1 MKKVAILLRDNLSMT
16 DKKILSVNKDLNT
29 FLDKYNVIPIYFYI
43 TDYNYSKIKELLD
56 ISDGVIL
63 PGGDVFNSNVE
74 KILKYLYLKNI
85 PTLGICQGMQEIALF
100 CSGKLGRLNNNKH
113 LSNKEYVHEII
124 IDDKSKLYKIL
135 NKKRITV
142 NSRHRDYVLY
152 TKANRVAYSK
162 DYFIEA
168 IEIPTKKFFKL
179 SQKPEKKSGI
189 PLKKFLIPF
198 KLFVKCSDNLSF
210 KVEKSSERLVPKSLK
225 EAPQ

>member
-1 MKKVAILLRDNLSMT
+1 MKKVAILLRDNLSIT

-29 FLDKYNVIPIYFYI
+29 FLDKYNIIPIYFYI

-56 ISDGVIL
+56 ISAGVIL
-63 PGGDVFNSNVE
+63 PGGDVFNNNVE

-100 CSGKLGRLNNNKH
+100 CSGKLGRLNNNNH

-124 IDDKSKLYKIL
+124 IDEKSKLYKIL

-162 DYFIEA
+162 DYLIEA
-168 IEIPTKKFFKL
+168 IEIPFKKFFIGL
-179 SQKPEKKSGI
+179 QWHPE
-189 PLKKFLIPF
+189 
-198 KLFVKCSDNLSF
+198 
-210 KVEKSSERLVPKSLK
+210 SLYFDVNSNK
-225 EAPQ
+225 IFEYFINTL

>member
-1 MKKVAILLRDNLSMT
+1 
-16 DKKILSVNKDLNT
+16 
-29 FLDKYNVIPIYFYI
+29 
-43 TDYNYSKIKELLD
+43 
-56 ISDGVIL
+56 
-63 PGGDVFNSNVE
+63 
-74 KILKYLYLKNI
+74 
-85 PTLGICQGMQEIALF
+85 MQEIALF

-168 IEIPTKKFFKL
+168 IEIPTKKFFIGL
-179 SQKPEKKSGI
+179 QWHPE
-189 PLKKFLIPF
+189 
-198 KLFVKCSDNLSF
+198 
-210 KVEKSSERLVPKSLK
+210 SLYFDVNSNK
-225 EAPQ
+225 IFECFISTL